1 MDYYRYLDMIWK
13 LSNWYFFERCA
24 AVLVYIRFGLPDSAG
39 RGCVGL
45 CFE

>member
-1 MDYYRYLDMIWK
+1 MDYYRYLDMIGK
-13 LSNWYFFERCA
+13 LSNWYFSKDA